1 MEESLLILFVLMCK
15 HAVADLAIQSFRKPS
30 TKRLYFNKGLHVH
43 SLDHGILT
51 FAVLLFWISPLS
63 ALCYA
68 IFDYVAHWHID
79 WTKSNILH
87 KFKIKRLTPAFW
99 RLQTL
104 DQIGHYA
111 TYAFIVYLITDPI
124 FDLALFVLA

>member
-30 TKRLYFNKGLHVH
+30 GKRQYFNKGLHLH
-43 SLDHGILT
+43 SLDHGFLT
-51 FAVLLFWISPLS
+51 FIVLLFWVSPLS

-79 WTKSNILH
+79 WTKANFNH
-87 KFKIKRLTPAFW
+87 KFNIKRLTPVFW
-99 RLQTL
+99 RVQTF
-104 DQIGHYA
+104 DQIAHYS
-111 TYAFIVYLITDPI
+111 TYMFITYLITYRAI
-124 FDLALFVLA
+124 FYW